1 MRGKSTLLEIILSAI
16 SLFLGLRMLY
26 EGGSGKDAAAA
37 GISMIGGAFFLML
50 GAVILLQG
58 VKAARSHRQ
67 MLRHLGASQEL
78 DGTASQHNRT

>member
-1 MRGKSTLLEIILSAI
+1 MRKKITQFEIILSAI

-26 EGGSGKDAAAA
+26 AGSLGKDAIAA